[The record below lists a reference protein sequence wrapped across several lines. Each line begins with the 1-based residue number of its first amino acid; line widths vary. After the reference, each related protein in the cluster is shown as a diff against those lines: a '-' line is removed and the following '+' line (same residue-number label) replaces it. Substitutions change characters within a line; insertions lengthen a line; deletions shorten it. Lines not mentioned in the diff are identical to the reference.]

1 MLRTGIITTY
11 LKMRRVPALCSGI
24 TAYLLRRINIA
35 RFDDVPKLSGHSRDQ
50 PSGEN
55 TRIGGF
61 GTENNTELN
70 TDCSR
75 QGGF

>member
-1 MLRTGIITTY
+1 
-11 LKMRRVPALCSGI
+11 MRW
-24 TAYLLRRINIA
+24 
-35 RFDDVPKLSGHSRDQ
+35 KLSPHSRNQ
-50 PSGEN
+50 LSGEN
-55 TRIGGF
+55 TRIFGF